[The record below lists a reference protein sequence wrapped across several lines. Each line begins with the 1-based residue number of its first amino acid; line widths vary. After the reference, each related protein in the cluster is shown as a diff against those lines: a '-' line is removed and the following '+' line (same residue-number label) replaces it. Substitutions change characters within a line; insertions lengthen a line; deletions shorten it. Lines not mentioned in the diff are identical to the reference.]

1 MTEPRVF
8 ADGVETFLGVRDA
21 LERVEARLAA
31 ELKVPFRGIRKC
43 LYARTMD
50 ASLVETELV
59 REWIRRYAA
68 YADWVDDAQSGCE
81 PEESSGQES
90 ESVGLKVPRCGLMLA
105 LMQRR
110 AHPPTR

>member
-1 MTEPRVF
+1 MSRTEPRVF

-31 ELKVPFRGIRKC
+31 ELKVPFRGIRKY

-68 YADWVDDAQSGCE
+68 YADWVDDAQSECE

-90 ESVGLKVPRCGLMLA
+90 SGQESESLGQLQNHESPLLK
-105 LMQRR
+105 
-110 AHPPTR
+110 

>member
-31 ELKVPFRGIRKC
+31 ELKVPFRGIRKY

-68 YADWVDDAQSGCE
+68 YADWVDDGH
-81 PEESSGQES
+81 
-90 ESVGLKVPRCGLMLA
+90 PRPCR
-105 LMQRR
+105 RR
-110 AHPPTR
+110 ARESPREGRREGVRGRSS

>member
-8 ADGVETFLGVRDA
+8 ADGVETFLSVRDA

-31 ELKVPFRGIRKC
+31 ELKVPFRGIRKY

-68 YADWVDDAQSGCE
+68 YADWVDDAQSECE

-90 ESVGLKVPRCGLMLA
+90 SGQESESLGRLQNHESPLLK
-105 LMQRR
+105 
-110 AHPPTR
+110 